1 MKAKVSILIPIYK
14 AEQYIEKC
22 LQSVF
27 EQTYDNI
34 EYILVDDASPDHSI
48 DIVNQI
54 IKRYQGRSQSVK
66 IIKNKGNLGIAT
78 TRNILINNAT
88 GDYIYFVDSD
98 DFIQNNTIELFITTA
113 LKENADIVRC
123 NYFNYENETCNPVI
137 RESNN
142 NREDMV
148 AKCLSSENSMNS
160 LWLLFIR
167 RSIFTDNGLIFPN
180 NINGCEDHLMTIKLF
195 YYASKIVDIPEPL
208 YYYRLDNQSSV
219 TQQKSY
225 FHTNACNAINEII
238 IFLKEKHLYE
248 KNKEYCLK
256 LMFTTKQHF
265 LINKS
270 IRDVN
275 KYINTFP
282 ESNSCYKY
290 YAFNKKQ
297 KFLFFLAEHKLKL
310 LIKIISKLS
319 C

>member
-1 MKAKVSILIPIYK
+1 MKTKVSILIPIYK
-14 AEQYIEKC
+14 AERYIENC

-48 DIVNQI
+48 DIVNQTI
-54 IKRYQGRSQSVK
+54 RKYQEKSQSVK
-66 IIKNKGNLGIAT
+66 IIINKKNLGIAK
-78 TRNILINNAT
+78 TRNILLNNAT

-98 DFIQNNTIELFITTA
+98 DFIKNNTIELFVSTA

-123 NYFNYENETCNPVI
+123 NYYKYINGTCNAVM
-137 RESNN
+137 RESCND
-142 NREDMV
+142 EKDMV
-148 AKCLSSENSMNS
+148 ANCLSTESSMKS

-167 RSIFTDNGLIFPN
+167 RSIFTDNHLKFPD
-180 NINGCEDHLMTIKLF
+180 NINGCEDYLMTIKLF

-208 YYYRLDNQSSV
+208 YYYRLDNQESV
-219 TQQKSY
+219 TQRKYY
-225 FHTNACNAINEII
+225 FHTNACNAINEVIL
-238 IFLKEKHLYE
+238 FLKEKQIYE
-248 KNKEYCLK
+248 KNKEYCLR

-270 IRDVN
+270 IRDID

-290 YAFNKKQ
+290 YHYNKKQ
-297 KFLFFLAEHKLKL
+297 KIIFFLAEHKLKM
-310 LIKIISKLS
+310 LIIIISKLCS
-319 C
+319 